1 MLRDERN
8 EKFKKFKYIKYW
20 LTLWVCCAMSVHLRD
35 NPSLK
40 SALWN
45 SVLFVQR
52 KKRTKQIN
60 KTLKACTWGEE
71 SNVRGYKKTMGGSR
85 AREICKRRKVHQN
98 MQEKK
103 KNPANVK
110 KTECTLPHNS
120 CSHRSSWWKSECGQK
135 SGGTARHQ
143 TIRLRA
149 INQCFVTQPSD
160 YGA

>member
-103 KNPANVK
+103 K
-110 KTECTLPHNS
+110 
-120 CSHRSSWWKSECGQK
+120 
-135 SGGTARHQ
+135 
-143 TIRLRA
+143 
-149 INQCFVTQPSD
+149 TQPMSRRQSVHFHITVVLTD
-160 YGA
+160 PVGGRVNADKRVEGQHDTRLLD

>member
-52 KKRTKQIN
+52 KKKNQANKQNTK
-60 KTLKACTWGEE
+60 G
-71 SNVRGYKKTMGGSR
+71 VHMGGG
-85 AREICKRRKVHQN
+85 K
-98 MQEKK
+98 
-103 KNPANVK
+103 
-110 KTECTLPHNS
+110 
-120 CSHRSSWWKSECGQK
+120 
-135 SGGTARHQ
+135 
-143 TIRLRA
+143 
-149 INQCFVTQPSD
+149 
-160 YGA
+160 

>member
-45 SVLFVQR
+45 SLLFLQR

-60 KTLKACTWGEE
+60 KTLKACTWGEK
-71 SNVRGYKKTMGGSR
+71 SNVRGYKKTVGGSR
-85 AREICKRRKVHQN
+85 AREICKRRKAHQN

-103 KNPANVK
+103 K
-110 KTECTLPHNS
+110 
-120 CSHRSSWWKSECGQK
+120 
-135 SGGTARHQ
+135 
-143 TIRLRA
+143 
-149 INQCFVTQPSD
+149 TQPMSRRQSVHFHITIGLTD
-160 YGA
+160 PVGGRVNADKRVEGRHDTRLLD